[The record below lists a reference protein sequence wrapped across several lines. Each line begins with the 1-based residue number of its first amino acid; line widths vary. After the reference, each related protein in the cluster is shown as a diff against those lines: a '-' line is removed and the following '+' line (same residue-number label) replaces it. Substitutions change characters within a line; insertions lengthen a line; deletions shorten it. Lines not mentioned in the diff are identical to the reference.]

1 MEIPKTFDPSAIEE
15 KWYNAWM
22 DKGFF
27 NSKPDE
33 REAFTIVMPP
43 PNVTG
48 VLHMGHA
55 LNNTIQDIL
64 IRRARMQGFNACWVP
79 GTDHASIAT
88 EAKVVNLLLEKGLK
102 KGDISREEFLVHAW
116 EWKEK
121 YGGIILQQLKKLGAS
136 CDWSRTAFTMD
147 ADYYASVI
155 KVFVDLF
162 DKGYIYRGV
171 QMVNW
176 DPQARTAL
184 SDEEV
189 IFKEVHS
196 KLYYVQ
202 YQIADQST
210 VNSQQST
217 DKNSKQSEEYI
228 TIATTRPETI
238 LGDTAIC
245 VNPTDERYFHL
256 HGKKAIVPLINR
268 VVPIIVDEYVEKD
281 FGTGALKVTPAHD
294 KNDYELGK
302 THGLATVDVLDAYG
316 KMSEAAQLYIGKDRF
331 AARKLIIKDL
341 EDAGAL
347 VKTEEIQNNVG
358 FSERTDAVIEPR
370 LSNQWFCRMTDLA
383 SPALEAVMGDEVEL
397 YPAKFKNVY
406 RHWMENIRDWCI
418 SRQLWWG
425 HRIPAYFLPDGTYV
439 VAESAEAALIK
450 AIGKTGNN
458 ALTVNDLKQEED
470 VLDTRFSSW
479 LWPITVFNGILEPE
493 NEDINYYYPTQVL
506 VSGHD
511 IIFFWIARMIMS
523 GYEYRKA
530 EPFNEVYFTGM
541 VRDKQGRKMSKSLG
555 NSPDLLELISRYGAD
570 AVRFGVIVSSPAG
583 NDLLFDEKL
592 CDQGRNFSNKIWN
605 AMRLVK
611 GWELN
616 DMIRHKSSMFNEK
629 PVRWFENKL
638 FQVQNE
644 IDDYFEEFRLSEA
657 LTAIYKL
664 IWHDFCSNYLEM
676 IKPGPDSAMDSVTY
690 EHTLRFFEELMKLI
704 HPFMPFISEEI
715 WQTLRER
722 KSDDCCIV
730 AQLPELVKP
739 DKELLKNTERVI
751 EAISWVRY
759 LRNES
764 GISPKTGLDLYIKS
778 ENPMLYRQWEPI
790 IRKIANIN
798 HVSFVRE
805 RLDGAKSF
813 TIKTD
818 EFYIP
823 VQAVSDPA
831 AEKEKMQKELEY
843 TRGFLNS
850 VSAKLANERFVQN
863 AKKEVIETELQ
874 KKADA
879 EAKIKLLE
887 ESLSQL
893 S

>member
-1 MEIPKTFDPSAIEE
+1 MDIPKTFDPSAIEE
-15 KWYNAWM
+15 KWYKEWQ
-22 DKGFF
+22 DRGFF
-27 NSKPDE
+27 NSKPDD

-88 EAKVVNLLLEKGLK
+88 EAKVVNLLKEKGLEKG
-102 KGDISREEFLVHAW
+102 DITREEFLSHAW

-136 CDWSRTAFTMD
+136 CDWDRTAFTMD
-147 ADYYASVI
+147 PDYYLSVI
-155 KVFVDLF
+155 KVFVDLYE
-162 DKGYIYRGV
+162 KGLIYRGT

-176 DPQARTAL
+176 DPQAKTAL

-189 IFKEVHS
+189 IFKEVNS
-196 KLYYVQ
+196 KLYYVK
-202 YQIADQST
+202 YRIEDS
-210 VNSQQST
+210 
-217 DKNSKQSEEYI
+217 DEYI

-238 LGDTAIC
+238 LGDSGIC

-268 VVPIIVDEYVEKD
+268 HVPIIVDDYVDKE

-302 THGLATVDVLDAYG
+302 THALETIDVLDASG

-341 EDAGAL
+341 EEAGSL
-347 VKTEEIQNNVG
+347 VKVEEIHNNVG

-370 LSNQWFCRMTDLA
+370 LSNQWFCRMHDLA
-383 SPALEAVMGDEVEL
+383 MPALEAVMGDDVEL

-425 HRIPAYFLPDGTYV
+425 HRIPAYYLADGTFV
-439 VAESAEAALIK
+439 VAESIELALEK
-450 AIGKTGNN
+450 AKQVTGNKN
-458 ALTVNDLKQEED
+458 LAIEDLKQEED
-470 VLDTRFSSW
+470 VLDTWFSSW
-479 LWPITVFNGILEPE
+479 LWPITVFNGILEPD
-493 NEDINYYYPTQVL
+493 NADINYYYPTQVL

-511 IIFFWIARMIMS
+511 IIFFWIARMIMA

-555 NSPDLLELISRYGAD
+555 NSPDLLGLIENYGAD

-592 CDQGRNFSNKIWN
+592 CDQGSNFGNKIWN

-616 DMIRHKSSMFNEK
+616 DQIKHKSSKFNEK

-638 FQVQNE
+638 FHVQNE

-664 IWHDFCSNYLEM
+664 IWDDFCSTYLEM
-676 IKPGPDSAMDSVTY
+676 IKPGPDTAMDSVTY
-690 EHTLRFFEELMKLI
+690 EHTLHFFEELMKLI

-715 WQTLRER
+715 WQTLRTR
-722 KSDDCCIV
+722 KENDFCIV
-730 AQLPELVKP
+730 AALPELKKA
-739 DKELLKNTERVI
+739 DKELLKNTEKVI

-759 LRNES
+759 LRNEA
-764 GISPKTGLDLYIKS
+764 GISPKIGLDLYIKAA
-778 ENPMLYRQWEPI
+778 NPMLYRQWEPI

-798 HVSFVRE
+798 HVSFVME
-805 RLDGAKSF
+805 RLEGAKSF

-823 VQAVSDPA
+823 IKTVTDPA
-831 AEKEKMQKELEY
+831 VEREKMLKELEY
-843 TRGFLNS
+843 TRGFLRS

-863 AKKEVIETELQ
+863 AKKDIIDTELQ

-879 EAKIKLLE
+879 EAKIKMLE
-887 ESLSQL
+887 ETLAQL